1 MAAWIFSA
9 ALCKLPPCI
18 QVFCRCVSRLL
29 SLTVS
34 ETQPADRREWCYICQ
49 RLVPYD
55 RNDER
60 SAAAQHSFRNRQQ
73 ARDDLE
79 ALQQQRDLLQ
89 QSLAQTQQQT
99 QHLQMQYQAL
109 LMQHQQLLA
118 QGGFLVQQFLVQ
130 QAGLDVAALQR
141 LVQRDA
147 AKVTLLF
154 GTVKYER
161 GKPQRVG
168 GGLAAP
174 ILPEH
179 HPLYAENLLDI
190 DASGTHRWQSLL

>member
-60 SAAAQHSFRNRQQ
+60 SAAAQRSFRNRQQ

-89 QSLAQTQQQT
+89 QSLAQTQQQI

-118 QGGFLVQQFLVQ
+118 QGGFLMQ
-130 QAGLDVAALQR
+130 QAGLDVAALKR

-161 GKPQRVG
+161 GRPQRIG
-168 GGLAAP
+168 RGLAAP
-174 ILPEH
+174 ILSQH
-179 HPLYAENLLDI
+179 HPLYAESLLDI